1 MIFRRELLYR
11 HKSTLMPK
19 LRGILLRLTRLTG
32 QAFRRGP
39 NSTGA
44 RASASGIVG
53 ILVVIVI
60 MVSAAMFYF
69 YVLLPGSGEV
79 SETRL
84 SKARAIGGN
93 VWEVTV
99 ESANPTKS
107 LYYYVAI
114 LDEDDS
120 HTITLEPLTG
130 SSPGI
135 TFIDHDGDW
144 RLSSDDYFKLTCEP
158 KSGYSFTLVHRTDM
172 EMLDTVE
179 WQT

>member
-1 MIFRRELLYR
+1 VIFRRELLYR
-11 HKSTLMPK
+11 YTPTLVPE
-19 LRGILLRLTRLTG
+19 LRGILLRSTRLIG
-32 QAFRRGP
+32 EACRRVP
-39 NSTGA
+39 KSTGA
-44 RASASGIVG
+44 RASALGIAG

-69 YVLLPGSGEV
+69 YILLPGSVEV
-79 SETRL
+79 SEARL

-93 VWEVTV
+93 VWEVMV
-99 ESANPTKS
+99 ESADPTRS

-144 RLSSDDYFKLTCEP
+144 RLSSDDYFRLTCEP

-172 EMLDTVE
+172 EILDTVE
-179 WQT
+179 WYT

>member
-1 MIFRRELLYR
+1 M
-11 HKSTLMPK
+11 
-19 LRGILLRLTRLTG
+19 TRLTG
-32 QAFRRGP
+32 QACRRVP

-44 RASASGIVG
+44 RASAAGVVG
-53 ILVVIVI
+53 ALVVIVV

-69 YVLLPGSGEV
+69 YILLPGSGEV
-79 SETRL
+79 SKTRL
-84 SKARAIGGN
+84 SNARAIGDN
-93 VWEVTV
+93 VWEVMV
-99 ESANPTKS
+99 ESASPTRS

-144 RLSSDDYFKLTCEP
+144 RLSSDDYFRLTCEP
-158 KSGYSFTLVHRTDM
+158 KSSYSFTLLYRTEM

>member
-1 MIFRRELLYR
+1 M
-11 HKSTLMPK
+11 
-19 LRGILLRLTRLTG
+19 TRLTG
-32 QAFRRGP
+32 QACRRVP

-44 RASASGIVG
+44 RASAAGVVG
-53 ILVVIVI
+53 ALVVIVV

-69 YVLLPGSGEV
+69 YILLPGSGEV
-79 SETRL
+79 SKTRL
-84 SKARAIGGN
+84 SNARAIGDN
-93 VWEVTV
+93 VWEVMV
-99 ESANPTKS
+99 ESASPTRS

-144 RLSSDDYFKLTCEP
+144 RLSSDDYFRLTCEP
-158 KSGYSFTLVHRTDM
+158 KSSYSFTLLYRTEM
-172 EMLDTVE
+172 ETLDTVE

>member
-1 MIFRRELLYR
+1 
-11 HKSTLMPK
+11 
-19 LRGILLRLTRLTG
+19 
-32 QAFRRGP
+32 
-39 NSTGA
+39 
-44 RASASGIVG
+44 
-53 ILVVIVI
+53 

-69 YVLLPGSGEV
+69 YVLLPGSGEDP
-79 SETRL
+79 ETRL

-93 VWEVTV
+93 VWEVMV
-99 ESANPTKS
+99 ESVNPTQS
-107 LYYYVAI
+107 LYYYMAT

-144 RLSSDDYFKLTCEP
+144 RLSSDDYFRLTCEP

-172 EMLDTVE
+172 EILDTVE
-179 WQT
+179 WET

>member
-1 MIFRRELLYR
+1 MIFRRELLYCY
-11 HKSTLMPK
+11 KSTLLPK

-32 QAFRRGP
+32 QACRRVP

-69 YVLLPGSGEV
+69 YVLLPGSGEDP
-79 SETRL
+79 ETRL

-93 VWEVTV
+93 VWEVMV
-99 ESANPTKS
+99 ESVNPTQS
-107 LYYYVAI
+107 LYYYMAT

-144 RLSSDDYFKLTCEP
+144 RLSSDDYFRLTCEP
-158 KSGYSFTLVHRTDM
+158 KSGYSFTVFHRTDM
-172 EMLDTVE
+172 EILDTVE
-179 WQT
+179 WAT